1 MQVLIGIFAGLT
13 ASWLA
18 GKGLQGKGS
27 GLPLHLATGVAGAV
41 IGGSPTPSV
50 GFSGYA
56 GTLLTTFMAQCVAPR
71 G

>member
-1 MQVLIGIFAGLT
+1 MQALIGIFVGLI

-27 GLPLHLATGVAGAV
+27 GLPLHLAMGVAGAV
-41 IGGSPTPSV
+41 IGRSPIRSV

-56 GTLLTTFMAQCVAPR
+56 GILLTTFMALCVAPR